1 MPVPMVTVALSGDET
16 RSDAIAV
23 ELITFHY

>member
-1 MPVPMVTVALSGDET
+1 MVTAALSGDET

-23 ELITFHY
+23 ALITFHC